1 MVTAAKKSSTFKT
14 QIISSTD
21 KTLDAA
27 VSVCDPTKVGGSAT
41 ASMNDNGWPIS
52 CYFWILLQARWWRK
66 ISWNS
71 CELVGLICSNWH
83 YSRPTNAGDGMGIVS
98 LFIRKGLICQGCCF
112 RREQR
117 KFLRAESLLL
127 VDTWMCATCRK
138 KLTCPTLFKTMC
150 KMYNKTLT
158 KCINKRHV

>member
-14 QIISSTD
+14 QIISSTN

-27 VSVCDPTKVGGSAT
+27 VSVLDPTKAGGFAT

-52 CYFWILLQARWWRK
+52 YCFWILLQARWWRK

-71 CELVGLICSNWH
+71 CELVGLTCSNWR
-83 YSRPTNAGDGMGIVS
+83 YSRTTNASDGMEIVC
-98 LFIRKGLICQGCCF
+98 LFIRDLFCQGGCF

-117 KFLRAESLLL
+117 KFLRAESSLL
-127 VDTWMCATCRK
+127 VDTWMCATCTK

-150 KMYNKTLT
+150 KMYKNTLT
-158 KCINKRHV
+158 KCINKRHA

>member
-21 KTLDAA
+21 RTLDAV
-27 VSVCDPTKVGGSAT
+27 VSVCDPTKVGGFAT
-41 ASMNDNGWPIS
+41 ASMNDNGPPIS
-52 CYFWILLQARWWRK
+52 YCFWTLLQASWWRK
-66 ISWNS
+66 ISWSS

-83 YSRPTNAGDGMGIVS
+83 YSRTTNAGDGMEIVC
-98 LFIRKGLICQGCCF
+98 LFIRKGLICQGCCY

-117 KFLRAESLLL
+117 KFLRAESSLL
-127 VDTWMCATCRK
+127 VDTWMCATCTI

-150 KMYNKTLT
+150 KMS
-158 KCINKRHV
+158 NKR